1 MYAYVCASDSM
12 VVIYTKGM
20 KALNSKGILADCLT
34 SGNVL
39 IDKKTARI
47 SDLENTLLGGGT

>member
-1 MYAYVCASDSM
+1 M